1 MSSNRFQDRHAG
13 LIEELPQIPD
23 LPDAESEVVL
33 VEDFTESSGHRFQI
47 ASRQPAVS
55 RKPFDQN
62 EHIRNLAGPF
72 FIIEAEKSADVHE
85 AVLLGGHG
93 ATVAITEQLLS
104 DVQNGTVRIGL
115 LPFLD
120 EEAIFGET
128 AGVEKERNAMP
139 MKERPGLSD
148 VFHRDGLPA
157 AAVVGNRQ

>member
-23 LPDAESEVVL
+23 LPDAESEVAL

-62 EHIRNLAGPF
+62 EYIRNLAGPF

-93 ATVAITEQLLS
+93 ATVALTEQLLS

-120 EEAIFGET
+120 EEAIFGKTTGIE
-128 AGVEKERNAMP
+128 EERNTIP
-139 MKERPGLSD
+139 IQERAGLSD
-148 VFHRDGLPA
+148 VRDRDRLPA
-157 AAVVGNRQ
+157 PAVVRDRQ